1 LEEKFRR
8 GAISAEEFDAGV
20 AKIRKGMEDLPN
32 HTVKTS
38 EAIAELSSGIM
49 GLVGMA
55 SGVENLFDV
64 FNDENAGAIQKVSAA
79 MGGLTTAITAG
90 TGVYKGLNSIINSN
104 IVKKFLE
111 KEVTEETAEADVK

>member
-20 AKIRKGMEDLPN
+20 ANIRKGMEDLPN
-32 HTVKTS
+32 HAVKTS
-38 EAIAELSSGIM
+38 EAIAELGSGIM

-64 FNDENAGAIQKVSAA
+64 FNDENAGAIQKVNAV
-79 MGGLTTAITAG
+79 MGGLTTVVMAG
-90 TGVYKGLNSIINSN
+90 TGVYKGLNSVINSN

-111 KEVTEETAEADVK
+111 KKATEEAAEGDVK